1 MSSEENLTRG
11 ISVFEGVL
19 TESPFIAYDF
29 NLFKHIFNRE
39 LLFSAIKA
47 AVHREPL
54 LNVNVFNRNGVF
66 QLERVKNVNIE
77 PEYIQTDD
85 KNLTNEFMKISNMT
99 IPEAGVDKALY
110 RFTVFEGKTSSVLAL
125 KFHHLIGDYLSLK
138 IFLNSV
144 LKYYSSFCRGEP
156 YDPNHE
162 DNRTLPMPS
171 EGSMLEYWSNPDKKK
186 LDQSIEE
193 LTKKIKDFKLT
204 IPYKPIPDLTKV
216 VPEKE
221 IYFDFIEGTETNLNL
236 NLQAAKNNKVTL
248 SLVSI
253 AASIVSTAILSA
265 ERTGKLKHLVTIE
278 YSKDLRREIKQYT
291 NRIMNLSD
299 CVFISEFPVDLT
311 KSFNQIIKELKI
323 VAELESR
330 KDSFLYLNS
339 LFSILGNKE
348 KNGVKETLERNHQH
362 YLDCFIAPVGRT
374 PFKFEYDL
382 GKGKKLVLQK
392 TMLFAYPFGTFRAPL
407 GLSFYFHKTSACT
420 NSGLKDDFNRKIA
433 QKNLKNFF
441 YLIET
446 YHQNAE
452 EKIVDLMP
460 KIEKL
465 SLGTFKQLTKF

>member
-265 ERTGKLKHLVTIE
+265 ERTGKLKHLVTVE
-278 YSKDLRREIKQYT
+278 FSKDLRRDIKQYT

-299 CVFISEFPVDLT
+299 SVVVSEFPVDLT
-311 KSFNQIIKELKI
+311 ESFNQIIKDLKI
-323 VAELESR
+323 VVKQQSS

-339 LFSILGNKE
+339 LFSVLGNQE
-348 KNGVKETLERNHQH
+348 KNGIKEALERNHH
-362 YLDCFIAPVGRT
+362 HFLDCFTAPVGRT
-374 PFKFEYDL
+374 PFNFEYDL
-382 GKGKKLVLQK
+382 GKGKKLELQK
-392 TMLFAYPFGTFRAPL
+392 TMLFGYPFGMFRTPF
-407 GLSFYFHKTSACT
+407 GLSFYFHKTSAC
-420 NSGLKDDFNRKIA
+420 SIIGLKDDFNRKIA
-433 QKNLKNFF
+433 QRLLQNYF

-452 EKIVDLMP
+452 ARVVDLIP